1 MMLKLKPEFCGEC
14 GGCVAVCPYDALV
27 LLVEGL
33 SIKDELCVLCNKC
46 VEFCPTSALEV
57 E

>member
-1 MMLKLKPEFCGEC
+1 
-14 GGCVAVCPYDALV
+14 VAVCPYDALV